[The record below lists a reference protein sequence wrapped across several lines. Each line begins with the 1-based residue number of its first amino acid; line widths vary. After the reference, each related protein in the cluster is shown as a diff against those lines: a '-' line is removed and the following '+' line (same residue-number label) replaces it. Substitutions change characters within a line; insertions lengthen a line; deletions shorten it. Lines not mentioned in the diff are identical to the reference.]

1 MATGTGPLRVA
12 KDLILRR
19 SEGRARADHHCAR
32 PFPITFDE
40 LAGAA
45 EGSARSAGT
54 AARTR
59 TGRTLRIFGRPRRL
73 GSERHRNMSRVDLNR
88 TNCSRDAVQQ

>member
-1 MATGTGPLRVA
+1 MATGTGQLRVA
-12 KDLILRR
+12 KDLFLRR

-45 EGSARSAGT
+45 EASARSAVPLLELELAGRFAYLGDH
-54 AARTR
+54 AA
-59 TGRTLRIFGRPRRL
+59 L
-73 GSERHRNMSRVDLNR
+73 GASATE
-88 TNCSRDAVQQ
+88 T